1 MLSSRHLLKNERAE
15 SILNAFT
22 VLKEGK
28 LTHKK
33 LYGEKKET
41 WLSIIKRR
49 LESALIK
56 ANHRE
61 GHQGS
66 HQS

>member
-1 MLSSRHLLKNERAE
+1 MLKNERAE

-33 LYGEKKET
+33 LYGKKRNVVKCHKEKIRIC
-41 WLSIIKRR
+41 L
-49 LESALIK
+49 
-56 ANHRE
+56 N
-61 GHQGS
+61 
-66 HQS
+66 